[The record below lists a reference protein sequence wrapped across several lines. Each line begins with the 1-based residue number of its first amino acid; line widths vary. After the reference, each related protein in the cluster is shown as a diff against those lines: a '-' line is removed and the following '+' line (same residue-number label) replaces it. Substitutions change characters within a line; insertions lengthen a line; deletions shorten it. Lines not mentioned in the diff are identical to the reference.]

1 MAWDTNGPEVNQHD
15 RKENLCKKDVFLADF
30 WNGTFNDSN
39 HIGLILSEK
48 WNANAWC
55 VRVLIE
61 LIGLLEEDDKERRR
75 IAKEVEK
82 EMEEAMQNDAAA

>member
-1 MAWDTNGPEVNQHD
+1 M
-15 RKENLCKKDVFLADF
+15 
-30 WNGTFNDSN
+30 
-39 HIGLILSEK
+39 
-48 WNANAWC
+48 
-55 VRVLIE
+55 IE